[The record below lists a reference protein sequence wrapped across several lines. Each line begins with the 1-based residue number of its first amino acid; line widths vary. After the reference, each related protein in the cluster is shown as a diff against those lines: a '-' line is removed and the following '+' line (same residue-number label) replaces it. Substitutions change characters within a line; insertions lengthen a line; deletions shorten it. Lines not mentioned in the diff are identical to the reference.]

1 MCVYELVILPI
12 IHLNI
17 NLVRPLIVLVV
28 APMFKLD
35 PFHYIFTAF
44 TVNLS
49 FTVLVSAFYPQTK
62 STFYIANK
70 FLLIF
75 CLVGVSFVM
84 IFRVRQT
91 DRFLRLN
98 FLHAKTVEER
108 ARASHIQKEFI
119 INENKSLK
127 KMLEERSQNSA
138 GPLDFDSPMAKVL
151 MDLKSLQ
158 RTASLTP
165 ELRENLDGIVLLL
178 SKKGQN
184 LFAPDIHEQLKQ
196 KRGGD
201 LDYDTKSWAATV
213 LANKSYTR
221 NRRGSAAFKNA
232 HGDGSGSGSVSN
244 SHSMSVNIDRYMEA
258 QLHPDVIA
266 PTDELLNAVG
276 EMMECDGWSVDTYA
290 YVIFHRRKPPC
301 KLQLYSP
308 WLFCTVLPT

>member
-1 MCVYELVILPI
+1 MFAYLRCVCVCESVILPI
-12 IHLNI
+12 VQLNI

-49 FTVLVSAFYPQTK
+49 FTVLVSVFYPQTK

-178 SKKGQN
+178 SKKGHN

-201 LDYDTKSWAATV
+201 LDLDTKSWAATV
-213 LANKSYTR
+213 LANKSYSR

-232 HGDGSGSGSVSN
+232 HSDGSGSGSVSSPHSLAPVN
-244 SHSMSVNIDRYMEA
+244 SDRYMEA

-266 PTDELLNAVG
+266 PTDELLNTVG
-276 EMMECDGWSVDTYA
+276 EMMECDGWSVDTYE
-290 YVIFHRRKPPC
+290 YVIWDLRFIMLRLH
-301 KLQLYSP
+301 
-308 WLFCTVLPT
+308 